1 MIRNRQDAGG
11 VETVTGIAGMAA
23 FVEGEDQCV
32 LDVFSRADYLMYTHK
47 NEYKASLARE
57 ERT

>member
-1 MIRNRQDAGG
+1 MRGKQSRTEGLAPAF
-11 VETVTGIAGMAA
+11 TPLGMSA

-47 NEYKASLARE
+47 NEYKASIARE